1 MHKRTDDGHVNLL
14 LAIVILIG
22 LSASGRTQLDTGYAA
37 FKRGDYTAAHRI
49 RKSLADKDNSK
60 AQYKIGA
67 LQRGYGKSTVL
78 QHIGRTIHHG
88 VPQMPKENE
97 PLMQFMSQYK
107 PIMIFGGG
115 FAVGFFLGIVIGL
128 NG

>member
-22 LSASGRTQLDTGYAA
+22 LSASGRAQLDTGYGA

-60 AQYKIGA
+60 TQYKIGA
-67 LQRGYGKSTVL
+67 WHRRYGKSTVL
-78 QHIGRTIHHG
+78 QYIGRTIHHG
-88 VPQMPKENE
+88 MPQKRRTINAIHE
-97 PLMQFMSQYK
+97 S
-107 PIMIFGGG
+107 I
-115 FAVGFFLGIVIGL
+115 
-128 NG
+128 